1 MPEPRFPTAAIVLA
15 AAGLVLI
22 GLAGLGGW
30 LAVVGGLLAQPV
42 LALAA
47 RRQRRPAPLSPSHL
61 RIELAPLLA
70 LWTVAIGGLALLLAW
85 PLSALLASG
94 SLPAALALSAVAG
107 GALIVLWR
115 FWPVWQGLERDGGAL
130 GDHRRALE
138 GLEPG
143 AWRGLGIALGIGAI
157 AASIVALAWPEW
169 LANHQRWIVSV
180 VLALVSVAVHGWLQ
194 RVEPAKALQY
204 LEEIE
209 ESALTHDSSLPPTGE
224 AKPPED
230 GAIVAE
236 DEGATAPGESTPGED
251 EPGPAEVALANVAPA
266 NVINPQ
272 LVPQLYEAARSGRV
286 ERALELIAQGADPH
300 ALPPADDRDQRSLAV
315 LAAVLPD
322 LRLLRALIAAG
333 VALNHMHAGLTP
345 LLAATRDS
353 WHGRPDAVTTLLA
366 NGADPR
372 IRDAE
377 GNTPLHFAARS
388 SDPGVAALL
397 RDAAAELDALN
408 DDGFSPLGVACIAGN
423 WRLARFLLERGANP
437 DPDGGQPALLAAAG
451 GEEDDPAGVEL
462 LLKLKARVHAVNAD
476 GRTALHEGARAGHA
490 SIVAALIKAGAN
502 PAATDSLGSNALHEA
517 ARGGHAVVLEQLLDA
532 ADPAAA
538 TAADGQGCNVLM
550 IACMAPQTP
559 PELVQRLLDLGID
572 PAVRDEDG
580 RRAIDRAAE
589 TGRWSLV
596 AVFDPAY
603 AVPSQ
608 VAGADDAGPAD
619 RAPIT
624 LLREG
629 LDEGREHALDTVAAL
644 LGPRQLGALF
654 HDGDGALPPRQIEWL
669 LARGADP
676 EVRDGT
682 GTTPMF
688 NLLGSGP
695 SAQES
700 LTVMLQRG
708 VSPAGAGGLARFLA
722 ACMTRGQPDGSLE
735 HLALEL
741 LERGADPFAPSP
753 GGDPALALS
762 VRLGWS
768 QLFTRLVHSGVGLDD
783 RDSRGMSALHL
794 AAALGREAMLKQ
806 LVAHG
811 AAPGLLAADGQ
822 TPLGVALASGRRDL
836 ADWLDWRGWP
846 LPRRRLLAS
855 DLPSAAMAGDADAV
869 RRLLDLGLPVD
880 AVDSQGCSALLRAAG
895 GGHRAVVDLLLARGA
910 SVGLAAGSGA
920 TPLSAAASMR
930 HMDIVDRLIE
940 AGADVEQRLPGGLTV
955 LMIACALGF
964 PELAARLLSA
974 GADPDAVDDSGRTGL
989 HCAAMFGFGTR
1000 DRTRLVTLLDTLLL
1014 ASDDGAL
1021 QATGDGPSPVLL
1033 LLGAA
1038 ADQGAQADEEVLI
1051 AGLEHLMD
1059 NGASLEAQ
1067 DARGFGP
1074 LHLAALHGLLGVVKW
1089 LLRAGADPD
1098 LRDTLNRSPR
1108 EIAVMRGFVD
1118 IAAQFTSAHPVGD
1131 VSMARFLREKH

>member
-1 MPEPRFPTAAIVLA
+1 MPEPRSLRAWILLTAV
-15 AAGLVLI
+15 GLVLI
-22 GLAGLGGW
+22 GVAGLGGW
-30 LAVVGGLLAQPV
+30 LAALCGLLAQPV

-47 RRQRRPAPLSPSHL
+47 RRQRSPAPLLPAHI
-61 RIELAPLLA
+61 RVELWPLLA
-70 LWTVAIGGLALLLAW
+70 LWALAVGGVGLLTAW
-85 PLSALLASG
+85 PLSSLLASG
-94 SLPAALALSAVAG
+94 SLPAALALSAVSG

-130 GDHRRALE
+130 GDHQRALE

-143 AWRGLGIALGIGAI
+143 AWRGLGIALGVGAV
-157 AASIVALAWPEW
+157 AGLIVALAWPGW
-169 LANHQRWIVSV
+169 LASGQRWIVAV
-180 VLALVSVAVHGWLQ
+180 VLAVASAALHGWLQ
-194 RVEPAKALQY
+194 RVAPAKALQY
-204 LEEIE
+204 LDDSDEPSLSHEA
-209 ESALTHDSSLPPTGE
+209 SAQVS
-224 AKPPED
+224 
-230 GAIVAE
+230 
-236 DEGATAPGESTPGED
+236 GED
-251 EPGPAEVALANVAPA
+251 NRPADVVGGLEQAVANVTLEPTPVRGGSEPAEVALANVAP
-266 NVINPQ
+266 VSVPDPQ
-272 LVPQLYEAARSGRV
+272 LVPQMYEAARSGRV
-286 ERALELIAQGADPH
+286 EHALELIAQGADPH
-300 ALPPADDRDQRSLAV
+300 ALPPAEDRDQRSLAV

-322 LRLLRALIAAG
+322 LRLLRTLIAAG

-372 IRDAE
+372 ARDAE

-490 SIVAALIKAGAN
+490 SIVAALIKAGAD
-502 PAATDSLGSNALHEA
+502 PAATDSHGSNALHEA
-517 ARGGHAVVLEQLLDA
+517 ARGGHAAVLEQLLDA

-538 TAADGQGCNVLM
+538 MAADRQGCSVLM
-550 IACMAPQTP
+550 IACMAPQTA

-572 PAVRDEDG
+572 PAARDQDG

-608 VAGADDAGPAD
+608 VAGADDATPAD

-695 SAQES
+695 SAQAS

-722 ACMTRGQPDGSLE
+722 ACMTRGQPEVSLE

-741 LERGADPFAPSP
+741 LDRGADPFAPSP

-794 AAALGREAMLKQ
+794 AAALGREAMLKE

-846 LPRRRLLAS
+846 LPRRPLLAA
-855 DLPSAAMAGDADAV
+855 DLPSAAMVGDADAV

-895 GGHRAVVDLLLARGA
+895 SGHRAVVDLLLTRGA

-930 HMDIVDRLIE
+930 HLDIVDRLIE

-974 GADPDAVDDSGRTGL
+974 GADADAVDESGRTGL

-1000 DRTRLVTLLDTLLL
+1000 DRTRLVTLLDTLML
-1014 ASDDGAL
+1014 ASDENAL
-1021 QATGDGPSPVLL
+1021 EAKSDSPSPLLL

-1038 ADQGAQADEEVLI
+1038 AEQGAQADEQVLI

-1059 NGASLEAQ
+1059 NGASLESQ

-1098 LRDTLNRSPR
+1098 QRDSLNRSPR

-1118 IAAQFTSAHPVGD
+1118 IAAQFTSAHPVAD
-1131 VSMARFLREKH
+1131 VSMARFLREKQ